1 MTISPQRRRGLSLKV
16 KLTGAMLLT
25 IGAIAAIVHVPWVY
39 ISRRNVEQMV
49 SQLHKES
56 FQGARIDAASFF
68 DNVLALQHIIL
79 SSFENGLITVDEPT
93 AQGQLYLN
101 LLQTN
106 EHLTWVQMGFANGD
120 FLGAQ
125 RREDGL
131 YNLDRRQWDGT
142 LGELAAPGSELAA
155 QQAER
160 QRQAIAFLET
170 GDEAVMPGKPDWQ
183 VETYDFDEEAAAWQQ
198 VDQSQRDEFYYAPVR
213 PFYTAALP
221 TPGENV
227 WTNVYRF
234 KTGNVVGLDAAVT
247 YQDPNNN
254 RIRGVVSISFGLR
267 RISEY
272 LASIRTPAEGL
283 LFILDKE
290 GNLLAASDPN
300 VLADIFESDTEA
312 ELMSL
317 ADVDNPLL
325 QTVNQALEK
334 HDVVLTELTEM
345 AEFSQSAASTRERY
359 YIAVSP
365 LGRLDWTIGS
375 VTPED
380 VFLAAVNRN
389 QRRLLFIILVL
400 LGGSV
405 VVLWQISDRIL
416 IRAIM
421 SVSDAAAAM
430 ENGEFHS
437 TALAQT
443 AQREDELGQL
453 AAVFQKMAAVIGDR
467 EKSLMAQLADLRDS
481 GTGTAGSQLELAYYS
496 ALKDRATQLRAPT
509 PSSTQFPPSGSLS
522 AYYRALKERAAS
534 VRSTRISG
542 AEVEQLLREE
552 AYLASLP
559 DGDLRELARGA
570 QRLAYDAQESIFQ
583 EGDAVEAV
591 YAIASGTVELLST
604 RQDMPLRVLQAG
616 QIFGDL
622 ALMLDIPLT
631 ISARTQENTVLY
643 ALDRELFS
651 RILRQNPQ
659 AIERVTQ
666 KLANAQDV
674 LTDAQIWLSNG
685 NAQSAE
691 GATWQEMM
699 TQQLRYWWHG
709 QLIES

>member
-1 MTISPQRRRGLSLKV
+1 
-16 KLTGAMLLT
+16 
-25 IGAIAAIVHVPWVY
+25 
-39 ISRRNVEQMV
+39 
-49 SQLHKES
+49 
-56 FQGARIDAASFF
+56 
-68 DNVLALQHIIL
+68 
-79 SSFENGLITVDEPT
+79 
-93 AQGQLYLN
+93 
-101 LLQTN
+101 
-106 EHLTWVQMGFANGD
+106 
-120 FLGAQ
+120 
-125 RREDGL
+125 
-131 YNLDRRQWDGT
+131 
-142 LGELAAPGSELAA
+142 
-155 QQAER
+155 
-160 QRQAIAFLET
+160 
-170 GDEAVMPGKPDWQ
+170 
-183 VETYDFDEEAAAWQQ
+183 
-198 VDQSQRDEFYYAPVR
+198 
-213 PFYTAALP
+213 
-221 TPGENV
+221 
-227 WTNVYRF
+227 
-234 KTGNVVGLDAAVT
+234 
-247 YQDPNNN
+247 
-254 RIRGVVSISFGLR
+254 
-267 RISEY
+267 
-272 LASIRTPAEGL
+272 
-283 LFILDKE
+283 
-290 GNLLAASDPN
+290 
-300 VLADIFESDTEA
+300 
-312 ELMSL
+312 
-317 ADVDNPLL
+317 
-325 QTVNQALEK
+325 
-334 HDVVLTELTEM
+334 
-345 AEFSQSAASTRERY
+345 
-359 YIAVSP
+359 
-365 LGRLDWTIGS
+365 TIGS

-389 QRRLLFIILVL
+389 QRRLLLIILVL

-437 TALAQT
+437 AALAQT

-453 AAVFQKMAAVIGDR
+453 AEVFQKMAAVIGDR

>member
-1 MTISPQRRRGLSLKV
+1 
-16 KLTGAMLLT
+16 
-25 IGAIAAIVHVPWVY
+25 
-39 ISRRNVEQMV
+39 
-49 SQLHKES
+49 
-56 FQGARIDAASFF
+56 
-68 DNVLALQHIIL
+68 
-79 SSFENGLITVDEPT
+79 
-93 AQGQLYLN
+93 
-101 LLQTN
+101 
-106 EHLTWVQMGFANGD
+106 
-120 FLGAQ
+120 
-125 RREDGL
+125 
-131 YNLDRRQWDGT
+131 
-142 LGELAAPGSELAA
+142 
-155 QQAER
+155 
-160 QRQAIAFLET
+160 
-170 GDEAVMPGKPDWQ
+170 
-183 VETYDFDEEAAAWQQ
+183 
-198 VDQSQRDEFYYAPVR
+198 
-213 PFYTAALP
+213 
-221 TPGENV
+221 
-227 WTNVYRF
+227 
-234 KTGNVVGLDAAVT
+234 
-247 YQDPNNN
+247 
-254 RIRGVVSISFGLR
+254 
-267 RISEY
+267 
-272 LASIRTPAEGL
+272 
-283 LFILDKE
+283 
-290 GNLLAASDPN
+290 
-300 VLADIFESDTEA
+300 
-312 ELMSL
+312 
-317 ADVDNPLL
+317 
-325 QTVNQALEK
+325 
-334 HDVVLTELTEM
+334 
-345 AEFSQSAASTRERY
+345 
-359 YIAVSP
+359 
-365 LGRLDWTIGS
+365 
-375 VTPED
+375 
-380 VFLAAVNRN
+380 
-389 QRRLLFIILVL
+389 
-400 LGGSV
+400 
-405 VVLWQISDRIL
+405 
-416 IRAIM
+416 
-421 SVSDAAAAM
+421 
-430 ENGEFHS
+430 
-437 TALAQT
+437 
-443 AQREDELGQL
+443 
-453 AAVFQKMAAVIGDR
+453 MAAVIGDR